1 MSIYLP
7 AHFRART
14 VSDKACITLSCGNN
28 QKSGDG
34 VHSISQA
41 LPPLKDPIDGDSH
54 TLRQR
59 CFSARVYVNKV
70 DGAGASRGEN
80 AKIIALGEQRI
91 ERSECV
97 RPRIVAARDVR
108 LSAESRFQRNVRK
121 PVTGFRSH
129 CPGAYVCGTEGSE
142 LPKRF
147 IVEIPAGL
155 HLGDG
160 TRKTRTDTVPHFVAY
175 TPVECSCFSIEAKV
189 VSVQCDSLRQRSDA
203 VYAPKSDSV
212 VWDVI
217 EKARLVNVRAHGEAV
232 NLPRTDTGLHLEPVK
247 AQAHVGAFANIDQ
260 SSGAI
265 LHLMSPDSELDPV
278 AFIPRSDFDECCL
291 EIEFFFVDRP
301 RTTDA
306 VRVQAAFKL
315 HERANVFAIMNVD
328 MKHVPFVEIGV
339 HERLLAPI
347 VVSDLFPNL
356 ASFAAHGKEPVIPVR
371 AQTNVFDGVPKL
383 LPLSRISE
391 KTPVIVLA
399 KQVIDP
405 CRCWGFNGRNRLA
418 SREWQTRK
426 RHEH

>member
-1 MSIYLP
+1 MPIRLP

-14 VSDKACITLSCGNN
+14 VSDEARITFSRRNN
-28 QKSGDG
+28 QEAGHG
-34 VHSISQA
+34 IHSVSQT
-41 LPPLKDPIDGDSH
+41 LPPLEDPIDGDSH

-59 CFSARVYVNKV
+59 RFNARVCVYKV
-70 DGAGASRGEN
+70 DGAGAGRGED
-80 AKIIALGEQRI
+80 AKIIALREQRI
-91 ERSECV
+91 EGPERV

-108 LSAESRFQRNVRK
+108 FSAESRFQRNVRK

-189 VSVQCDSLRQRSDA
+189 VSVQCDGLRQRSDA

-217 EKARLVNVRAHGEAV
+217 EKAWLVQVRSHGEAV

-247 AQAHVGAFANIDQ
+247 AQAHVGALANIDQ
-260 SSGAI
+260 ASRAI
-265 LHLMSPDSELDPV
+265 LHLMSPGSELDPV
-278 AFIPRSDFDECCL
+278 AFIPCSDFEECCL

-339 HERLLAPI
+339 HERLLAPV
-347 VVSDLFPNL
+347 VVSDLFPNV
-356 ASFAAHGKEPVIPVR
+356 ATFATHGQEPIIPTGP
-371 AQTNVFDGVPKL
+371 QTNIFDGVPKL

-405 CRCWGFNGRNRLA
+405 CRRRGFSGREPIGLA
-418 SREWQTRK
+418 RVADS
-426 RHEH
+426 